1 MENLR
6 KGTGV
11 TDAFINRVKGIA
23 ERIQGVKDTIEDI
36 DTTDKENKYNEL

>member
-11 TDAFINRVKGIA
+11 TDAFINRIQGIA
-23 ERIQGVKDTIEDI
+23 ERIRGVEDTIEDI
-36 DTTDKENKYNEL
+36 DTTDKENKYKEL